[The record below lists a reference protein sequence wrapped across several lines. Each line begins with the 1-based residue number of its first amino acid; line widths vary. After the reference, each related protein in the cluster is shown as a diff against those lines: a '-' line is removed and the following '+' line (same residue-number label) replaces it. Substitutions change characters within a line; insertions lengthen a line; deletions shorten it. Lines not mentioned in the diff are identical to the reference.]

1 MHFFK
6 PLSARNTIPFSL
18 EQHSDISDYTTSAG
32 DVLESSPVTPDKYE
46 QGYWLSP
53 KNTVRIGITG
63 LYLCKI
69 RDPIFNRLVIESAHV
84 SIEDRFI
91 GDSVNLS
98 YRARDDIWELF
109 YAGSDSPNFRTAT
122 DIADILSSRSKN
134 TKLLI
139 DPDSA
144 SGITSAGILQSLL
157 ARLQNSDVEPLQQKT
172 LYRFDWPTKSV
183 LPDGRNDT
191 TMQYMH
197 THKNN
202 VFRQE
207 LSITSLHKLHPTDDS
222 SPDTSLT
229 TLYQMKRYGKQ
240 SVRRGVGSIIMN
252 SHALSSESLSLLSKT
267 EAEKVAEHHDCLRE
281 ARTHIQTTALTSYL
295 WASS

>member
-18 EQHSDISDYTTSAG
+18 EQHSDISDHISSVDG
-32 DVLESSPVTPDKYE
+32 VLGSSPVTPDKYE
-46 QGYWLSP
+46 QEYRLSP
-53 KNTVRIGITG
+53 KNASRLGIAG
-63 LYLCKI
+63 LYLCRI
-69 RDPIFNRLVIESAHV
+69 RDPILDELVIESAHV
-84 SIEDRFI
+84 STEDRVT
-91 GDSVNLS
+91 GDFVNLS

-144 SGITSAGILQSLL
+144 SGITSTGILQSLL

-229 TLYQMKRYGKQ
+229 TYIK
-240 SVRRGVGSIIMN
+240 
-252 SHALSSESLSLLSKT
+252 
-267 EAEKVAEHHDCLRE
+267 
-281 ARTHIQTTALTSYL
+281 
-295 WASS
+295 